1 MFEVLVTYRPDF
13 VEQVAERCATLA
25 EAQEIAR
32 QLAAQRRDH
41 VIRIWVRQTRE
52 AEAPEGRAHVI
63 DVKGAD
69 EFSARLFVDVQTHR
83 PLMLTFKGQLPRMR
97 TVRASGPADMARARA
112 EADRAGQAAAQAPE
126 SEIRLFVSEYREVQ
140 GVLLPHRFLR
150 EADGG
155 SSEEWTV
162 KSWTVNPELK
172 ADAFRKQR

>member
-1 MFEVLVTYRPDF
+1 M
-13 VEQVAERCATLA
+13 VAAA
-25 EAQEIAR
+25 E
-32 QLAAQRRDH
+32 
-41 VIRIWVRQTRE
+41 
-52 AEAPEGRAHVI
+52 PG
-63 DVKGAD
+63 
-69 EFSARLFVDVQTHR
+69 VDD
-83 PLMLTFKGQLPRMR
+83 PI
-97 TVRASGPADMARARA
+97 RARA